1 MSMHEFIDLVTAT
14 KVVDDNFGAREIGIL
29 FNLSMMTQVDE
40 INKAKHI
47 KMHFVEFLEAIA
59 RVADR
64 VVTPQMLYG
73 VNAQQ
78 VIQENEEEPSARSSS
93 YNYEISLDIKLQEY
107 IKRMATLAMADD
119 FGYNFL
125 KKFNTTQ
132 LLGGSSKLT
141 SIRFSKKLTGKG

>member
-78 VIQENEEEPSARSSS
+78 VIQENEE
-93 YNYEISLDIKLQEY
+93 
-107 IKRMATLAMADD
+107 
-119 FGYNFL
+119 
-125 KKFNTTQ
+125 
-132 LLGGSSKLT
+132 
-141 SIRFSKKLTGKG
+141 

>member
-1 MSMHEFIDLVTAT
+1 MLTYFRNYKIAQFRIDKLWNEQCDIVLKKYQAPLKEIYRVYSGREVLPNEEMNMSMHEFIDLVTAT

-64 VVTPQMLYG
+64 VITP
-73 VNAQQ
+73 
-78 VIQENEEEPSARSSS
+78 
-93 YNYEISLDIKLQEY
+93 
-107 IKRMATLAMADD
+107 
-119 FGYNFL
+119 
-125 KKFNTTQ
+125 
-132 LLGGSSKLT
+132 
-141 SIRFSKKLTGKG
+141 